1 VQTAAV
7 DRKVLQ
13 HKLVHATGADGIPLG
28 SPVLAVYHPKQ
39 FLISIKN
46 ACCTCPHSRRGF
58 QVGPEAQARH
68 DTVSPLAA
76 DWLTTPSD
84 SVN

>member
-13 HKLVHATGADGIPLG
+13 HKLVHATGADSIPLG
-28 SPVLAVYHPKQ
+28 SPFLAVYHPKH
-39 FLISIKN
+39 LLLSIKTP
-46 ACCTCPHSRRGF
+46 AAHAPHSRRGF

-76 DWLTTPSD
+76 DWLTTPSE